1 VTSPS
6 TTGPVTFVAVDFGA
20 SSMRVCRVELGDG
33 PPVLEVVHRVTH
45 GPARD
50 ANGTLRWEWERLL
63 AEVDRG
69 LDLACAAGPVA
80 SIGVD
85 TWAIDY
91 GLVDAHGALLAP
103 PVSYRDD
110 RTANFREVVDR
121 IGEERLY
128 AISGLQMLPF
138 NTIFQLAAEDRDL
151 LTRADRLVMLPELVV
166 AHLTGII
173 TCEMT
178 SAGCTGLLDLATGD
192 WSDELCDAIDLP
204 RALLPDILEA
214 GTRVGKWRSI
224 PVHLVGGHD
233 TASAVL
239 GGGARGEAFVSA
251 GTWLLVGR
259 EQPEPDTSD
268 AARLAGFTNEQAA
281 FGGIRLLRNVAGW
294 WLVEECRRAW
304 GDSDLDTLL
313 ARAAALP
320 VPERLV
326 DATDDRF
333 LAPADM
339 ATELCA
345 AAGLRTDATPAE
357 ITRVAVESMAA
368 STARVVATMPGD
380 QPLGGIRVFGG
391 GARAQLYLDAL
402 RRHATLPVT
411 TGPVEAT
418 AIGNALAQGIALG
431 WYADADA
438 ARAMLTPEV
447 NP

>member
-1 VTSPS
+1 MSAP
-6 TTGPVTFVAVDFGA
+6 TTVVAVDFGA
-20 SSMRVCRVELGDG
+20 SSVRVCRVELDAPDRGGAPRLD
-33 PPVLEVVHRVTH
+33 VVHRVTH
-45 GPARD
+45 GPVRD
-50 ANGTLRWEWERLL
+50 ADGTLRWEWDRLL

-69 LDLACAAGPVA
+69 LELACAAGPVA

-91 GLVDAHGALLAP
+91 GLVDAQGALLAP

-121 IGEERLY
+121 IGEARLY
-128 AISGLQMLPF
+128 GISGLQLLPF
-138 NTIFQLAAEDRDL
+138 NTIFQLAAEDREL
-151 LTRADRLVMLPELVV
+151 LARAERLVMLPELVA
-166 AHLTGII
+166 AHLTGVI

-192 WSDELCDAIDLP
+192 WSDELCAAIELP
-204 RALLPDILEA
+204 RRLLPDILEP
-214 GTRVGKWRSI
+214 GTRVGEWHGI

-239 GGGARGEAFVSA
+239 GGAVRGEAFVSA

-281 FGGIRLLRNVAGW
+281 FGGIRFLRNVAGW
-294 WLVEECRRAW
+294 WLVEECRRLW
-304 GDSDLDTLL
+304 RDTDLDALL
-313 ARAAALP
+313 VEAAALP
-320 VPERLV
+320 QPSTLV

-339 ATELCA
+339 PAELRA
-345 AAGLRTDATPAE
+345 AADLPAHASQAE
-357 ITRVAVESMAA
+357 IVRAAVESMAA
-368 STARVVATMPGD
+368 STAQVVAAMPGRE
-380 QPLGGIRVFGG
+380 PLSGIRVFGG
-391 GARAQLYLDAL
+391 GSRAQLYLDAL
-402 RRHATLPVT
+402 RRHTTLPVS

-418 AIGNALAQGIALG
+418 ALGNALAQGIALG
-431 WYADADA
+431 VYADADT
-438 ARAMLTPEV
+438 ARTALTSEV
-447 NP
+447 PA